1 MRRAYPQDE
10 LLFRSMEGEMLS
22 YSESVRVF
30 RDVTLLASITILFI
44 ILMGLVGYVNDEIR
58 LRSKEIAIRKVNGAE
73 VSGVLRLLSRDV
85 LWLAVP
91 AVVIGTIGAFK
102 AGEVWISQFNDT
114 VHLSVAWYIVVALCL
129 ILFIVSCVIIKAW
142 SIANENP
149 VQSIKS
155 E

>member
-1 MRRAYPQDE
+1 
-10 LLFRSMEGEMLS
+10 MEGEMLS

-44 ILMGLVGYVNDEIR
+44 ILMGLVGYVDDEIR

-102 AGEVWISQFNDT
+102 AGEVWISQFNDK

-149 VQSIKS
+149 VQSIKN